1 MSRVLYIMDVGLKTE
16 KMDKVHCVLDK
27 GSPQDGSYAILRGV

>member
-27 GSPQDGSYAILRGV
+27 DPLKMVTEPS